1 MSKAKTL
8 LVTATSAAKPC
19 PMYPRKMR
27 RMYEHTSGDRRD
39 RTMIYSDEVIEVE
52 NNRFYRRR
60 IQKGDLKEAAE
71 NPPPKPKAPSRAA
84 TAKPTGD
91 SK

>member
-1 MSKAKTL
+1 MPKKKTL

-27 RMYEHTSGDRRD
+27 RMYMHTNGERRD
-39 RTMIYSDEVIEVE
+39 RTMIYSDEVIEVA
-52 NNRFYRRR
+52 NDRFYRRR
-60 IQKGDLKEAAE
+60 IQKGDLKEATE
-71 NPPPKPKAPSRAA
+71 NPPKPKPAP
-84 TAKPTGD
+84 KTGD